1 MRELLTD
8 RDLHTYVGG
17 EQRADRKKQE
27 AQPRGAAKAFEEEEE
42 DRMRRG

>member
-17 EQRADRKKQE
+17 EQRADRRKQGE
-27 AQPRGAAKAFEEEEE
+27 PRGAAKAFEEEEE